1 MHLLY
6 SRISHP
12 AILNPGP
19 VPETGITM
27 HKPAKGF
34 PMEDPIRNIIFDF
47 GNVICNIDISI
58 TENRF
63 VEMGFKVG
71 DPDYPPSAS
80 KRLFEELEAGKLTP
94 VQFRDSLRPFF
105 AKPVSDQQ
113 IDDAWNALLLDIP
126 QPRIDMLEKIRNNYR
141 IFMLTNT
148 NQIHYL
154 QYVQTFR
161 KQTGY
166 GDFDGLFEKA
176 YYSYRIGLQKPDP
189 EIFRYVLSDSSL
201 LPSETLF
208 IDDTLMHVESARSL
222 GITCRSAR
230 GSRSWTF
237 LGYKI

>member
-1 MHLLY
+1 MHLMF

-12 AILNPGP
+12 APLNPDAD
-19 VPETGITM
+19 TGHQKTDDRDR
-27 HKPAKGF
+27 AAG
-34 PMEDPIRNIIFDF
+34 PIRNIIFDF

-71 DPDYPPSAS
+71 DPDYPASAS

-105 AKPVSDQQ
+105 TRPVSDQQ

-126 QPRIDMLEKIRNNYR
+126 QPRIDMLEKIRKNYR

-166 GDFDGLFEKA
+166 DDFDDLFEKA

-189 EIFRYVLSDSSL
+189 EIFRYVLNDSSL

-208 IDDTLMHVESARSL
+208 IDDTLMHVESAHSL
-222 GITCRSAR
+222 GIHAHHLQIGTGQQIMDLFRV
-230 GSRSWTF
+230 
-237 LGYKI
+237 